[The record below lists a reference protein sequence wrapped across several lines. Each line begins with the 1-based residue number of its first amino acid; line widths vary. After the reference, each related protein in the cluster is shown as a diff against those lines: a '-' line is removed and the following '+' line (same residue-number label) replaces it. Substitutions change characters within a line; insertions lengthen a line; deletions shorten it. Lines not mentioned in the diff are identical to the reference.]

1 MNLTLEEITKIK
13 GIGKVKAIQLKAT
26 CELAKRINA
35 VSSYKEKQIL
45 CPKDIAEILMEKMQ
59 FEKQEIL
66 KVAILNN
73 NKELL
78 MLHRKDNKK
87 WTMPGGTLEF
97 GESMVD
103 CALREVKEESGLN
116 VEIKDIIGTYT
127 DPNIRVAYSDGEVR
141 QEFTIVYYGETKDFD
156 VKLDEESSNFVWVS
170 LDEIQK
176 LPLADFQRRRIS
188 NVISYL
194 ETGKK
199 HLDKKWAIA

>member
-1 MNLTLEEITKIK
+1 
-13 GIGKVKAIQLKAT
+13 
-26 CELAKRINA
+26 
-35 VSSYKEKQIL
+35 
-45 CPKDIAEILMEKMQ
+45 
-59 FEKQEIL
+59 
-66 KVAILNN
+66 
-73 NKELL
+73 
-78 MLHRKDNKK
+78 
-87 WTMPGGTLEF
+87 MPGGTLEF

-156 VKLDEESSNFVWVS
+156 VKLDEESSNFVGVP

-176 LPLADFQRRRIS
+176 LLLADSQRRRIS
-188 NVISYL
+188 DVISYL

-199 HLDKKWAIA
+199 ALG